1 MDATCKKIDIFTA
14 LIFYLSKDKITQ
26 KNTFYFFRLS
36 LVMFL
41 FFLPISTKS
50 FLTFLLDLSINLF
63 NFFKNNN
70 YSKWQ
75 KMFLNRADINASLTN
90 PAAVMNILK
99 APLMS
104 AGESSII
111 VSLYFVI
118 LFTQLW
124 LTEPFQAAC
133 GRRMHHYEILT
144 KSLKTWGIF
153 VYRND
158 SPYFNLEPWVQVQ
171 MHL

>member
-1 MDATCKKIDIFTA
+1 MKQFYVSFSFFFAREFLRGLKKNMDATCKKIDIFTA

-118 LFTQLW
+118 LFTQL
-124 LTEPFQAAC
+124 
-133 GRRMHHYEILT
+133 
-144 KSLKTWGIF
+144 
-153 VYRND
+153 
-158 SPYFNLEPWVQVQ
+158 
-171 MHL
+171 

>member
-118 LFTQLW
+118 LFTQL
-124 LTEPFQAAC
+124 
-133 GRRMHHYEILT
+133 
-144 KSLKTWGIF
+144 
-153 VYRND
+153 
-158 SPYFNLEPWVQVQ
+158 
-171 MHL
+171 